1 MEHRFQT
8 EYISSAQNPKVKHL
22 LALQEKSRLRRSE
35 GLFVVEGLR
44 EVRHALE
51 AGLEADSLFV
61 CPEIFDAAP
70 AEDRD
75 AICAAVNPPG
85 CGLETAVNRAGN
97 RFADGNSAG
106 MGMAVRILEVPA
118 ALYGRI
124 ALRGSTEGIVGIF
137 HTLSNRPED
146 LSLPENALVVV
157 LENIEKPGNI
167 GAVLRSADGAGAD
180 ALIVC
185 HSSARPAEDPH
196 SPRTDE
202 EPPRTDEE
210 PSQTD
215 GKGGKTG
222 TGCIDLYNPNIIRSS
237 LGAVFTVPVAVC
249 ESAEAIAFLK
259 ARGIRILTA
268 QLQDSKPY
276 YDVDMTGATALVIG
290 SEADGLSEAWRE
302 AADRHILIPMDG
314 RMDSLNASVS
324 AAVLLYEARRQ
335 RGAKTTGRQVL

>member
-61 CPEIFDAAP
+61 CPEIFEAAP

-75 AICAAVNPPG
+75 AIR
-85 CGLETAVNRAGN
+85 EAGN
-97 RFADGNSAG
+97 GPADRNSPADGNRARKDTP
-106 MGMAVRILEVPA
+106 VRIFEVPA

-124 ALRGSTEGIVGIF
+124 ALRGSTEGVVGIF
-137 HTLSNRPED
+137 HTPSNRPED

-185 HSSARPAEDPH
+185 HSSTRPAW
-196 SPRTDE
+196 PRTE
-202 EPPRTDEE
+202 EE
-210 PSQTD
+210 PSRTD
-215 GKGGKTG
+215 GNGEKSAAGM
-222 TGCIDLYNPNIIRSS
+222 IDLYNPNTIRSS

-268 QLQDSKPY
+268 QLQDSRPY
-276 YDVDMTGATALVIG
+276 YDVDMTGGTALVIG
-290 SEADGLSEAWRE
+290 SEADGLSEAWRK
-302 AADRHILIPMDG
+302 AADRHILIPMNG

-324 AAVLLYEARRQ
+324 GAVLLYEARRQ
-335 RGAKTTGRQVL
+335 RNAKTAGR

>member
-1 MEHRFQT
+1 MEHRFRT
-8 EYISSAQNPKVKHL
+8 ESISSAQNPKVKHL

-75 AICAAVNPPG
+75 AIRAAVNPPG

-97 RFADGNSAG
+97 RFADGNSAE
-106 MGMAVRILEVPA
+106 MGMAVRIFEVPA

-137 HTLSNRPED
+137 HTPSNRLED
-146 LSLPENALVVV
+146 LSLPEKALIIV

-185 HSSARPAEDPH
+185 HSTTRPAEAPH

-202 EPPRTDEE
+202 EPPRTDEK
-210 PSQTD
+210 PPRTD

-249 ESAEAIAFLK
+249 ESAETIAFLK

-268 QLQDSKPY
+268 QLQDSRPY
-276 YDVDMTGATALVIG
+276 YDVDMKDGTALVIG
-290 SEADGLSEAWRE
+290 SEADGLSEAWRK
-302 AADRHILIPMDG
+302 AADRHILIPMNG

-324 AAVLLYEARRQ
+324 AAILLYEARRQ
-335 RGAKTTGRQVL
+335 RNAKTAGR

>member
-51 AGLEADSLFV
+51 AGFEADSLFI
-61 CPEIFDAAP
+61 CPEIFEAAP

-75 AICAAVNPPG
+75 AIGAAVNPPG

-124 ALRGSTEGIVGIF
+124 ALRGSTEGVVGIF
-137 HTLSNRPED
+137 HTPSNRPED

-185 HSSARPAEDPH
+185 HSSTRPAEDAPF
-196 SPRTDE
+196 
-202 EPPRTDEE
+202 PRTDEE
-210 PSQTD
+210 PSRTD
-215 GKGGKTG
+215 GNGEKSAAGM
-222 TGCIDLYNPNIIRSS
+222 IDLYNPNIIRSS

-259 ARGIRILTA
+259 ARGVRILTA
-268 QLQDSKPY
+268 QLQDSRPY
-276 YDVDMTGATALVIG
+276 YDVDMTGGTALVIG
-290 SEADGLSEAWRE
+290 SEAGGLTPAWRK
-302 AADRHILIPMDG
+302 AADRHILIPMNG

-335 RGAKTTGRQVL
+335 RNAKEPGCSVARK

>member
-51 AGLEADSLFV
+51 AGFEADSLFI
-61 CPEIFDAAP
+61 CPEIFEAAP

-75 AICAAVNPPG
+75 AIRAAVNPPG

-97 RFADGNSAG
+97 RFADGNGAG
-106 MGMAVRILEVPA
+106 MGMAVRIFEVPA

-137 HTLSNRPED
+137 HTPSNRLED
-146 LSLPENALVVV
+146 LSLPENALIIV

-185 HSSARPAEDPH
+185 HFSVRPAEDAH
-196 SPRTDE
+196 FPRTDE
-202 EPPRTDEE
+202 ESSR
-210 PSQTD
+210 TD
-215 GKGGKTG
+215 GKGEKTSM
-222 TGCIDLYNPNIIRSS
+222 GCIDLYNPNIIRSS

-249 ESAEAIAFLK
+249 ESAEAIAFLQE
-259 ARGIRILTA
+259 RGIRILTA
-268 QLQDSKPY
+268 QLQDSRPY

-290 SEADGLSEAWRE
+290 NEADGLSEAWRE
-302 AADRHILIPMDG
+302 AADRHILIPMNG

-324 AAVLLYEARRQ
+324 AAILLYEARRQ
-335 RGAKTTGRQVL
+335 RNAKTAGR